1 MMHTVHF
8 SLAVAGGTTLTYRL
22 HGQAIMH
29 DEAAAHI
36 SHFPDIEELTQM
48 LIAVGLPASIATGQK
63 QGSFY
68 EVTGQQLRYLGF
80 PVEDSDL

>member
-48 LIAVGLPASIATGQK
+48 RTP
-63 QGSFY
+63 SFHCHRAK
-68 EVTGQQLRYLGF
+68 TR
-80 PVEDSDL
+80 